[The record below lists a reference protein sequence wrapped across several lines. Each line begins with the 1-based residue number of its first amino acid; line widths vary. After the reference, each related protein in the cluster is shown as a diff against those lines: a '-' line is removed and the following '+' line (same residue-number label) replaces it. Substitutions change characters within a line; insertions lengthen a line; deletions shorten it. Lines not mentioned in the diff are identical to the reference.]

1 MSGDAEGV
9 PRDVEPPVAGE
20 ELVGQIV
27 RLEEIDQALELLRV
41 LGADVGGLAEQV
53 LRVTDST
60 HEGVDARVAETGVDE
75 DGTDHLSGGFQ
86 EHQTAVGHVRHVL
99 HGGFVIWVFVQVNKL
114 AQPEVGR
121 EPSVIDCCVHIC
133 FHCV

>member
-1 MSGDAEGV
+1 MSRDAEGI
-9 PRDVEPPVAGE
+9 PGNVEPPVAGE
-20 ELVGQIV
+20 ELVGEFV
-27 RLEEIDQALELLRV
+27 SLEEGNEALELLRI

-75 DGTDHLSGGFQ
+75 DGTDCLSGGFQ

-99 HGGFVIWVFVQVNKL
+99 HGGFILCIGRATRGRAIGVFARVDEFFQRKV
-114 AQPEVGR
+114 R
-121 EPSVIDCCVHIC
+121 R
-133 FHCV
+133 

>member
-53 LRVTDST
+53 LRITDST
-60 HEGVDARVAETGVDE
+60 DQGVDARVAETGVDE

-99 HGGFVIWVFVQVNKL
+99 HGGFVIRVFVQVNKL